1 MSGDR
6 EEAVTSAF
14 VALADTLVD
23 DYDVVDLLLQ
33 LVGHAASLLAVDSAG
48 LVLADHDGGLR
59 MVASSGPESRLER
72 LWQVQSEEGPCVE
85 CHRLGTP
92 VLVPDLSVES
102 GRWPRFAAEAAR
114 VDVRSVHAVP
124 LRLRREVIGSMCLF
138 GSAPGAL
145 GTRDMTLGQAL
156 ADVATIGIL
165 HERALHRSE
174 VRGEQ
179 LQSALNSRIVIEQA
193 KGVLAERGDLDMD
206 TAFARL
212 RAYARNDN
220 LKLADVARDLVAGA
234 LRPDDLLA
242 ERRHVRG
249 AARG

>member
-59 MVASSGPESRLER
+59 MVAS
-72 LWQVQSEEGPCVE
+72 
-85 CHRLGTP
+85 
-92 VLVPDLSVES
+92 
-102 GRWPRFAAEAAR
+102 
-114 VDVRSVHAVP
+114 
-124 LRLRREVIGSMCLF
+124 
-138 GSAPGAL
+138 
-145 GTRDMTLGQAL
+145 L

-206 TAFARL
+206 TGFARL

-242 ERRHVRG
+242 GRRRVRG